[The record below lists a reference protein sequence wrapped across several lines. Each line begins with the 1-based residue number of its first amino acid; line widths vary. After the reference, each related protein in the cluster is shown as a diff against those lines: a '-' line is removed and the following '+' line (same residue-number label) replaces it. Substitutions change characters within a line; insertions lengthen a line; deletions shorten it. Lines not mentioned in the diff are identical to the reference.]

1 MPIQIKRYPN
11 RKLYNTV
18 TKRYIILD
26 EVGELARGGSEIVVT
41 DSTSGEDVTAHILIQ
56 VIMGQE
62 KRGQGI
68 LSHGLLLEL
77 IRARRDTLAAVKLLL
92 HSSADWDGWLSSVG
106 IPTRQDIDKLKIEID
121 NLSRAI
127 DAVGKKDEKSGR

>member
-18 TKRYIILD
+18 TKRYITSD
-26 EVGELARGGSEIVVT
+26 EVGELVRGGSEIVVT

-77 IRARRDTLAAVKLLL
+77 IRARRDTLAAVYLA
-92 HSSADWDGWLSSVG
+92 S
-106 IPTRQDIDKLKIEID
+106 T
-121 NLSRAI
+121 
-127 DAVGKKDEKSGR
+127 